1 MSEPIA
7 VNLPRHLYVWNGSFN
22 VLNLADKNSFRLI
35 PDVME
40 WLNDRELQYGDDWVV
55 DVMTLYDAEKRKWVR
70 IAYIM
75 FANEM
80 SAMEFKLRWS

>member
-22 VLNLADKNSFRLI
+22 VLNLADKNSFLLI

-40 WLNDRELQYGDDWVV
+40 WLNDRDAKYGDAWVA
-55 DVMTLYDAEKRKWVR
+55 DVISVYDYEKNSQVRK
-70 IAYIM
+70 AYIM
-75 FANEM
+75 FTDHNL
-80 SAMEFKLRWS
+80 AMEFKLTWG